1 MFPKLHTY
9 TLTNGLKVLL
19 IPIKDI
25 KTVATSLTFDIG
37 YLEETPEND
46 GLAHLAEHIVSR
58 FITNH
63 TSVKKLKSSGNFV
76 YTNAHTNHF
85 KTDYHIHSS
94 TKFLPDLLDAYL
106 PLYDFN
112 HTDKHIFK
120 KELGAVIV
128 ELKQIISNK
137 DTYIF
142 YKNMPELIFG
152 SKHTLVNDPISEI
165 KNLVKKSECDLV
177 SFVRQF
183 YKSSNSVLTIVGNI
197 EVSKTLKMIKE
208 KYGSIEKGNA
218 RHLRILKV
226 PISQKPH
233 YNFEVSKTS
242 KLNNLY
248 LTFTTDTINQSKNV
262 AIIHVLKK
270 ILVELNDSSILFA
283 RLRSKLGVIY
293 SPKIMKFINN
303 HYGLFIINY
312 NIESKNYDKGF
323 CELIDILNELKD
335 DTVDENL
342 FNLAK
347 DKILF
352 EISQNKYNYTPQ
364 DYLKYSDYILQ
375 NRDLINPLD
384 FYNKYTK
391 HLTLN
396 DIKKW
401 CRSVFTKNNSYL
413 CIVGEKDL
421 FHDSSIKELK
431 KLG

>member
-1 MFPKLHTY
+1 MFPKFHTY
-9 TLTNGLKVLL
+9 TLTNGLTILL

-25 KTVATSLTFDIG
+25 NTVATSLTFDIG
-37 YLEETPEND
+37 YLEETKEND

-63 TSVKKLKSSGNFV
+63 TSVKKLKSAGHFV

-85 KTDYHIHSS
+85 NTDYHIHSS
-94 TKFLPDLLDAYL
+94 KKFLPDLLDAYIK
-106 PLYDFN
+106 LYDFN
-112 HTDKHIFK
+112 HTDRNIFY

-137 DTYIF
+137 DKYIF

-152 SKHTLVNDPISEI
+152 SKYTLVNDPIPEI
-165 KNLVKKSECDLV
+165 KNLVKKTECDLV
-177 SFVRQF
+177 NFVRQF
-183 YKSSNSVLTIVGNI
+183 YNPCNSVLTIVGNI

-208 KYGSIEKGNA
+208 KYGSIEKGTS
-218 RHLRILKV
+218 RPLRIIKV
-226 PISQKPH
+226 PKSSSPR

-293 SPKIMKFINN
+293 SPNIMKYINI

-312 NIESKNYDKGF
+312 NIETKNYDKGF
-323 CELIDILNELKD
+323 VELIAILNELKSD
-335 DTVDENL
+335 KVDENL

-364 DYLKYSDYILQ
+364 DYLKYSDYVLQ
-375 NRDLINPLD
+375 GRELSSPID

-396 DIKKW
+396 DIKRW
-401 CRSVFTKNNSYL
+401 CEKVFVKKNSYL

-421 FHDSSIKELK
+421 FKASSIKELK

>member
-1 MFPKLHTY
+1 MDPKFHNY
-9 TLTNGLKVLL
+9 TLDNGLKVLL

-37 YLEETPEND
+37 YLEEIKEND

-63 TSVKKLKSSGNFV
+63 TSVKKLKSAGNFV

-94 TKFLPDLLDAYL
+94 KKFLPNLLDAYL
-106 PLYDFN
+106 KLYDFN
-112 HTDKHIFK
+112 HTDRNIFY

-137 DTYIF
+137 DKYIF

-152 SKHTLVNDPISEI
+152 SKHILVNDPIPEI
-165 KNLVKKSECDLV
+165 KNLVKKTECELV
-177 SFVRQF
+177 GFVRKF
-183 YKSSNSVLTIVGNI
+183 YTPSNSVLTIVGNI
-197 EVSKTLKMIKE
+197 DISQTFKMIKE
-208 KYGSIEKGNA
+208 KYGTINNGIRRNN
-218 RHLRILKV
+218 RLLKM
-226 PISQKPH
+226 PSSKSPH
-233 YNFEVSKTS
+233 YNFEASKTS

-248 LTFTTDTINQSKNV
+248 LTFTCNTINKSKDM

-270 ILVELNDSSILFA
+270 ILVELNDSSILFE

-293 SPKIMKFINN
+293 SPKIIKYINN

-312 NIESKNYDKGF
+312 NIETKNYDKGF
-323 CELIDILNELKD
+323 TELITILNELKSD
-335 DTVDENL
+335 KVDENL

-364 DYLKYSDYILQ
+364 DYLKYSDYVL
-375 NRDLINPLD
+375 NGRELISPLN

-396 DIKKW
+396 DIRKW
-401 CRSVFTKNNSYL
+401 CKTVFIKNNSYL
-413 CIVGEKDL
+413 CIVGGKDL
-421 FHDSSIKELK
+421 FKTSSIKELK

>member
-1 MFPKLHTY
+1 MFPKFHTY
-9 TLTNGLKVLL
+9 TLTNGLTILL

-37 YLEETPEND
+37 YLEETKEND
-46 GLAHLAEHIVSR
+46 GLAHFAEHILSR

-63 TSVKKLKSSGNFV
+63 TTVKKLKSSGNFV

-85 KTDYHIHSS
+85 KTEYHIHSS
-94 TKFLPDLLDAYL
+94 TKFLPNILDAYL
-106 PLYDFN
+106 PLFDFN

-137 DTYIF
+137 DKYIF

-152 SKHTLVNDPISEI
+152 SKHILVNDPISEI
-165 KNLVKKSECDLV
+165 KNLVKKGECDLV

-183 YKSSNSVLTIVGNI
+183 YNPSNSVLTIVGNI
-197 EVSKTLKMIKE
+197 DLTKTLKIIKE
-208 KYGSIEKGNA
+208 RFNTINKGK
-218 RHLRILKV
+218 LRPHRLLKV
-226 PISQKPH
+226 PNSKSSH
-233 YNFEVSKTS
+233 YNFEVSKNS

-248 LTFTTDTINQSKNV
+248 LTFTCNTINQGKNV

-270 ILVELNDSSILFA
+270 ILVELNDTSILFA

-323 CELIDILNELKD
+323 NELITILNELKD
-335 DTVDENL
+335 AKVDENL

-352 EISQNKYNYTPQ
+352 EISQHKYNYTPQ
-364 DYLKYSDYILQ
+364 DYLKYSNYILQ
-375 NRDLINPLD
+375 ERELKNPLE

-396 DIKKW
+396 DIRKW
-401 CRSVFTKNNSYL
+401 SRSVFTKNNSYL

-421 FHDSSIKELK
+421 FKESSIKELK